1 MKYFQRKPISQT
13 QRFIDLDNDGNMIV
27 SIDISNEN
35 EIIPIVKY
43 WLPNIKIIEPIE
55 LNEKI
60 KKEIEKFFK
69 MDIKI

>member
-60 KKEIEKFFK
+60 KKEIEKFLK
-69 MDIKI
+69 WT